1 MTTSSVNT
9 ILITGATGF
18 IGSHLAMH
26 LSKSHDKVRLLVR
39 NPNKLGDKLKNN
51 CEIVTGDLGDM
62 NSLRKAVRNTTIIFH
77 CAANVKTWDSW
88 DNYYKDN
95 VIGVR
100 NLLEAIESEKPQITR
115 FVHLSSVDVYG
126 FPDNPCDESC
136 KIQEERF
143 GYGKSKIQGEK
154 LLKEYAE
161 KNNLPYTILRPCN
174 VIGPGSQFISRIG
187 KELKSGLMLTIN
199 NGQSNAGLLYIDN
212 LVQHMLWAAQS
223 DKSIREVFNVRDNYD
238 KNWSDFISQFRA
250 GINGKG
256 IVINLPFW
264 LAETVAIIIER
275 FNQIYLPKK
284 EPLLHPLLVR
294 FFSKTCGHNADKIHN
309 EHRDYTDIGFKRAMD
324 HSCRWFL
331 DSE

>member
-1 MTTSSVNT
+1 MITSSVNT

-26 LSKSHDKVRLLVR
+26 FSKSDDKVKLLVR
-39 NPNKLGDKLKNN
+39 DPNKLGDKLKNN

-62 NSLRKAVRNTTIIFH
+62 KSLRKAVENTTIIFH

-95 VIGVR
+95 VIGVS
-100 NLLEAIESEKPQITR
+100 NLLEAIESEKPKITR

-136 KIQEERF
+136 KIEEERF

-187 KELKSGLMLTIN
+187 KELKSGLMLTIDH
-199 NGQSNAGLLYIDN
+199 GKSNAGLLYIDN

-223 DKSIREVFNVRDNYD
+223 EKAVNQVFNVRDSCD
-238 KNWSDFISQFRA
+238 INWSDFISKLKS

-256 IVINLPFW
+256 VVINLPLW
-264 LAETVAIIIER
+264 LANTVANV
-275 FNQIYLPKK
+275 FDLFHHVFLQSK
-284 EPLLHPLLVR
+284 EPLLHPLLVQ
-294 FFSKTCGHNADKIHN
+294 FFAKTCGHNANKIH
-309 EHRDYTDIGFKRAMD
+309 HAHKRFTEIQYKQAMD
-324 HSCRWFL
+324 NSCQWFL
-331 DSE
+331 NR